1 MGGLCLF
8 IGGALFGSVGIKALK
23 SKQAMKVYTELTA
36 AALRAKDSAE
46 VTAQSVKEIAGDVLA
61 DAKALNEKRAAEA
74 AEKEAEGAVIA
85 DAANA

>member
-23 SKQAMKVYTELTA
+23 SDKAIKAYTQITA

-46 VTAQSVKEIAGDVLA
+46 VTAQSVKEIADDILA
-61 DAKALNEKRAAEA
+61 DAKEINAAKAAEA
-74 AEKEAEGAVIA
+74 EN
-85 DAANA
+85 AALETA